1 MRLVVRCVVGADFIN
16 ANVTF
21 VVVAPLWI
29 VSVVV
34 ASLVMMMVSH
44 VARDIGMSLTI

>member
-1 MRLVVRCVVGADFIN
+1 VEGADFIN

-29 VSVVV
+29 VSVAV
-34 ASLVMMMVSH
+34 ASLVMMLVPH
-44 VARDIGMSLTI
+44 VARDIGMSFTILEVY